1 MAKHAANNNRR
12 IKHNKMA
19 KHAANNHRRI
29 KHNKS
34 KKKDISY
41 GNPLAILFQHS
52 TSNNSKHAA
61 THGVRTLS
69 IGHKRLLP
77 FVLTAGITI
86 SMAFIANASA
96 DIYNGTNVSLKPAT
110 AFDFNGMESSLSS
123 SVSRSESRSLIE
135 HGTWGGIESLDV
147 PITKSALEVRRE
159 NVFAR
164 NASKQSIVENAVK
177 SQPSNVTW
185 LGVDAVPLT
194 LDNQE
199 AMDDYNTVGLPAGF
213 NANHDTGDVGNAY
226 EFSQCTW
233 WAYTRRHELGLP
245 AGSHMGDGRMW
256 YDTAQKLGYLTSIG
270 NPVPGDVISFTA
282 GSFGSSPVYG
292 HVAIVEY
299 VSPNGDVLTSES
311 GSNYNGKYFN
321 RVFPASIAK
330 SLRYIHL

>member
-1 MAKHAANNNRR
+1 
-12 IKHNKMA
+12 
-19 KHAANNHRRI
+19 
-29 KHNKS
+29 
-34 KKKDISY
+34 
-41 GNPLAILFQHS
+41 
-52 TSNNSKHAA
+52 
-61 THGVRTLS
+61 
-69 IGHKRLLP
+69 
-77 FVLTAGITI
+77 
-86 SMAFIANASA
+86 MAFIANASA
-96 DIYNGTNVSLKPAT
+96 NIYNGTNVNLKPAT
-110 AFDFNGMESSLSS
+110 ALDFNGMESSLSS

-159 NVFAR
+159 NVLAR

-199 AMDDYNTVGLPAGF
+199 AMDDYNTVGLPASF

-256 YDTAQKLGYLTSIG
+256 YDTAQNLGYWTSVG

-292 HVAIVEY
+292 HVAVVEY